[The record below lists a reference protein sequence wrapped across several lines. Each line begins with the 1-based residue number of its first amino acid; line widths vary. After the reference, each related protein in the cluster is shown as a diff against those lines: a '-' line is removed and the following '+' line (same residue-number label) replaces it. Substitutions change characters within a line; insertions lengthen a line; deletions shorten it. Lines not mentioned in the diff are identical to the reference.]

1 VSTTKQPCPDCGSS
15 DALTIYDNGTY
26 CFSCKKSTF
35 NDTNTEDTTI
45 TNNTTAI
52 GDYATLPITGIINR
66 GLSKEICA
74 KYGVRTEVD
83 TENGMPYRYLYPYHR
98 DGELVAFKV
107 RHAEEKVFYAVGS
120 MSSDIELFGQHL
132 AGDGGRM
139 IIITEGEND
148 CLAASQMLLSV
159 GKNYRVV
166 SLPNGANTN
175 AIKSNLEWLESFD
188 TVVLNLDSDDVGVK
202 TTAQACDLFT
212 PGKVKVM
219 ALPCKDANEMLQSD
233 EYRDVDY
240 LHALNRAKVY
250 QPDGIVSGIDTW
262 ELYNNRPKVDSVAF
276 PDDWEDLNRMT
287 YGMRLGELDTW
298 TSGSG
303 MGKTQVMRELQYH
316 LLNQVDDNIG
326 IISLEEPLL
335 DSVEALMAID
345 LNKRIHLPDVQSTEE
360 ELHGA
365 WENTSGT
372 GRLYFYDSFGS
383 MDNDSLV
390 SKIRYFAN
398 GLGCRYIFLD
408 HLSIVVSEF
417 ASEGGERERIDSIMT
432 RLKNLTQ
439 ELNIWIGLVVHLRK
453 TSGGTSFEEGAVPS
467 LDDLRGS
474 GSIKQLSNSVYALSR
489 NQQAPDTVES
499 NTSQLHVLKCRFSG
513 RNGSGDYLYFDDQ
526 TGRMVKVEEPE
537 QINED
542 F

>member
-1 VSTTKQPCPDCGSS
+1 MPV
-15 DALTIYDNGTY
+15 DNSNTLSIVVTY
-26 CFSCKKSTF
+26 PL
-35 NDTNTEDTTI
+35 
-45 TNNTTAI
+45 AV
-52 GDYATLPITGIINR
+52 GIINR
-66 GLSKEICA
+66 SLTPDITQKF
-74 KYGVRTEVD
+74 GVRVEVD
-83 TENGMPYRYLYPYHR
+83 TSNGMPLRYYYPYYK
-98 DGELVAFKV
+98 DGALVGYKV
-107 RHAEEKVFYAVGS
+107 RGAEEKVFYAVGS
-120 MSSDIELFGQHL
+120 MSADVELFGQGL

-139 IIITEGEND
+139 IIVTEGEND
-148 CLAASQMLLSV
+148 ALAATQMLASA
-159 GKNYRVV
+159 GKAYRVV
-166 SLPNGANTN
+166 SLPNGANVS
-175 AIKSNLEWLESFD
+175 AIRSNLEWLESFD
-188 TVVLNLDSDDVGVK
+188 TVVVNFDSDEAGLK
-202 TTAQACDLFT
+202 ATTQACDLFT
-212 PGKVKVM
+212 PGKVKILQ
-219 ALPCKDANEMLQSD
+219 LPCKDANDMLLSD

-240 LHALNRAKVY
+240 LHALNRAKTY
-250 QPDGIVSGIDTW
+250 QPDGIVSGADTW
-262 ELYNNRPKVDSVAF
+262 DMYINKPVVDSIAY
-276 PDDWEDLNRMT
+276 PDHWDDLNRMT
-287 YGMRLGELDTW
+287 YGIRMGELDTW

-316 LLNQVDDNIG
+316 LLNSVDDNIG

-345 LNKRIHLPDVQSTEE
+345 MNKRIHLPDVTATEE

-439 ELNIWIGLVVHLRK
+439 ELDIWIGLVVHLRK
-453 TSGGTSFEEGAVPS
+453 TGSGTSFEEGGVPN

-474 GSIKQLSNSVYALSR
+474 GSIKQLSNTVYALSR
-489 NQQAPDTVES
+489 NQQAVDSVER
-499 NTSQLHVLKCRFSG
+499 NTSQLHVLKCRFTG
-513 RNGSGDYLYFDDQ
+513 RTGQGDYLFFNDV
-526 TGRMVKVEEPE
+526 TGRMTKFTPEVVVEE
-537 QINED
+537 